1 MSAEVEIY
9 YMYLCFNGIN
19 FDQSHW
25 HKKYVWFGLD
35 AESFSLKENINKMID
50 FVVCMMIFLIK
61 IRQMF
66 IQFLNRPQAIL

>member
-1 MSAEVEIY
+1 
-9 YMYLCFNGIN
+9 MYGLALM
-19 FDQSHW
+19 QS
-25 HKKYVWFGLD
+25 L
-35 AESFSLKENINKMID
+35 SNLKENINKMID